1 MINLLEAAVVAV
13 MVLFAIAGFRKGF
26 VKKFAA
32 MVSLALSIVLVSALL
47 PYITQYL
54 KENTPVYTFL
64 VEQCTGIM
72 EKQVLNS
79 LTGSGSGAGTN
90 SGSAADAYANMGRDE
105 IRALLEQNGFDST
118 MLDQLSDEQLEVYKN
133 QYIQQYLNQYL
144 SGSSD
149 GSQDSQGGTKSLTR
163 IEQTEIIE
171 NLPLPEQLKDILLDY
186 NNDEGYKGL
195 GVSSFPE
202 YMARH
207 SFIQMSKLSNV
218 KGRISYITSHAKQE
232 NLYATYRTADNEFW
246 SNLARESQ
254 QEFKR
259 SGTEGKCIEA
269 RELIIALPEV
279 YTRYEPQEVLEDFT
293 EEFRKRYGVECV
305 SALHHNKRKTNY
317 HIHLIFSER
326 KLLPEPD
333 IKRATRSVFY
343 DETGKRVRT
352 KKEITGEDGQIRKG
366 CTVIKKGEVYESHL
380 FTVKDD
386 KFKSEPFLREIKEI
400 YTDLI
405 NRHISDP
412 EQQLKVF
419 DKNSV
424 YLPTKKI
431 GKNNPKAAEIEAD
444 NTARQE
450 WNRTADMA
458 LLSGISEAKILEVKQ
473 TEIHE
478 KASQSI
484 KSKGWLPN
492 LFRGIV
498 AKAKDFLQNLIREK
512 DMPPKPT
519 LDIDMAEFR
528 HMRNLMIKVQDKA
541 KKIKN
546 LQDKV
551 LPHLKQQLAD
561 TKGLFKGKERKA
573 LEVKIKETEVEI
585 ADRLD
590 KIPDTLKA
598 DGYPDV
604 QVFMRTFREMES
616 VVEQYNRDLAEW
628 EYQVSRK
635 PTAATK
641 EQHRPPERQSVLKHL
656 REIQERNKQQPPQRQ
671 YKKSIDR
678 DSR

>member
-1 MINLLEAAVVAV
+1 
-13 MVLFAIAGFRKGF
+13 
-26 VKKFAA
+26 
-32 MVSLALSIVLVSALL
+32 
-47 PYITQYL
+47 
-54 KENTPVYTFL
+54 
-64 VEQCTGIM
+64 
-72 EKQVLNS
+72 
-79 LTGSGSGAGTN
+79 
-90 SGSAADAYANMGRDE
+90 
-105 IRALLEQNGFDST
+105 
-118 MLDQLSDEQLEVYKN
+118 
-133 QYIQQYLNQYL
+133 
-144 SGSSD
+144 
-149 GSQDSQGGTKSLTR
+149 
-163 IEQTEIIE
+163 
-171 NLPLPEQLKDILLDY
+171 
-186 NNDEGYKGL
+186 
-195 GVSSFPE
+195 
-202 YMARH
+202 MARH
-207 SFIQMSKLSNV
+207 SFIQMSKLPNV
-218 KGRISYITSHAKQE
+218 KGRISYITSPARQE

-269 RELIIALPEV
+269 RELIIALPEA
-279 YTRYEPQEVLEDFT
+279 YTQYEPQQVLEDFT
-293 EEFRKRYGVECV
+293 EEFHKRYGVECV
-305 SALHHNKRKTNY
+305 LALHHNKRKTNY

-326 KLLPEPD
+326 TLLPEPE
-333 IKRATRSVFY
+333 IKIAARSVFF

-352 KKEITGEDGQIRKG
+352 KKEIMGEDGQIRKD
-366 CTVIKKGEVYESHL
+366 CTVIKKGEIYERHL

-386 KFKSEPFLREIKEI
+386 KFKSEPFLREVKEV
-400 YTDLI
+400 YTVLI

-412 EQQLKVF
+412 EQHLKVF

-431 GKNNPKAAEIEAD
+431 GKHNPKSAEIEAD

-478 KASQSI
+478 KARQSI

-498 AKAKDFLQNLIREK
+498 TKAKDFLQNLIRER

-541 KKIKN
+541 REIKN

-551 LPHLKQQLAD
+551 LPQLKQQLAD
-561 TKGLFKGKERKA
+561 TKGLFKGKERKS
-573 LEVKIKETEVEI
+573 LIEQIEQTEKEISE
-585 ADRLD
+585 RLD
-590 KIPDTLKA
+590 KLPDVLKS

-604 QVFMRTFREMES
+604 QAFMATYREAEA
-616 VVEQYNRDLAEW
+616 VVEQFNRSLAEW
-628 EYQVSRK
+628 ERQVREK
-635 PTAATK
+635 RRHPK
-641 EQHRPPERQSVLKHL
+641 PPERESVRNRL
-656 REIQERNKQQPPQRQ
+656 RQLQEQGRQ
-671 YKKSIDR
+671 KPYRKKSFDR